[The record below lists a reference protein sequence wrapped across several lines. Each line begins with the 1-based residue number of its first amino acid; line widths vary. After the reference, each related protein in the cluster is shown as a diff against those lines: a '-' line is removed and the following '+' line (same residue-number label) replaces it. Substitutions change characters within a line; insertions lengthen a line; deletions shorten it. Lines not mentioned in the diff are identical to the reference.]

1 MLPAW
6 PNEPWMQPVI
16 PRCFVTYEA
25 ASARRSEQQN
35 VTRMTSDTLP
45 AVYLYL
51 GLLVG
56 HQHASEWG
64 LEGPR
69 TFYARN
75 P

>member
-6 PNEPWMQPVI
+6 PNEPWMLPVT

-45 AVYLYL
+45 VDYLYL

-56 HQHASEWG
+56 HHPA
-64 LEGPR
+64 
-69 TFYARN
+69 T
-75 P
+75 